1 MPSLSVLVGHLASL
15 GGVDPDPSSGPGL
28 EAGETVPD
36 GAARSHSANTGH
48 GTRDPP
54 DMLSTAAP

>member
-1 MPSLSVLVGHLASL
+1 MPSLSVLVSQLASR
-15 GGVDPDPSSGPGL
+15 GGVDRVQSSGPGL

-36 GAARSHSANTGH
+36 GAARSPSANTGH